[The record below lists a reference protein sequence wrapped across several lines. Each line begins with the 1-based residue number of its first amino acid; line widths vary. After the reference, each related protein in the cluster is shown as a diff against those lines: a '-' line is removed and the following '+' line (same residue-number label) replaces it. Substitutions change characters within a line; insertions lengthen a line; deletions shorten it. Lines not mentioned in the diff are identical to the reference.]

1 MRFSHSP
8 LVQCHLLRHAITMRP
23 YLTSRIAAL
32 CALALALCGTGVTAS
47 AKPVSAA
54 PFAASFAARIVSSID
69 LVPINLVPMNKGSAR
84 ALHVD
89 AAYAQKKT
97 RDDQGEARKEMKA
110 GNQLSL
116 REIEKLVLPKMRGAE
131 YLGPAYDAAAHA
143 YRLKF
148 IKDGRVMYV
157 DVDARTGKIINRSK

>member
-1 MRFSHSP
+1 MKPTR
-8 LVQCHLLRHAITMRP
+8 LWM
-23 YLTSRIAAL
+23 IASAA
-32 CALALALCGTGVTAS
+32 ALALTSPTAPAS
-47 AKPVSAA
+47 ASLPTKFA
-54 PFAASFAARIVSSID
+54 PEERAPRFDLNASYSQS
-69 LVPINLVPMNKGSAR
+69 K
-84 ALHVD
+84 
-89 AAYAQKKT
+89 Q

-116 REIEKLVLPKMRGAE
+116 REIEKRVLPKMRGAE

-148 IKDGRVMYV
+148 IKQGRVMYV